1 LGFLQVQ
8 WNTPIYLIDNFASL
22 QRLAMNLY
30 ENDNNLIV
38 NQYMQW
44 TAPDID
50 NHIQA
55 IFNLN
60 ISKYAKSITK

>member
-38 NQYMQW
+38 NPKEKTHSYILSGFEV
-44 TAPDID
+44 PFIFILV
-50 NHIQA
+50 IQH
-55 IFNLN
+55 
-60 ISKYAKSITK
+60 